1 MRTRMQSMA
10 NIFNKINR
18 VVRDLSGQLGKSID
32 LEIEGKGYDPEK
44 GLELS
49 DRREN
54 IADRRSKQRIEDSM
68 QIMP

>member
-32 LEIEGKGYDPEK
+32 LEIEGKDV
-44 GLELS
+44 ELDKTGKKATGS
-49 DRREN
+49 
-54 IADRRSKQRIEDSM
+54 ITLGGI
-68 QIMP
+68 P